1 MTRSPHAAAPPPP
14 AAARLE
20 SGEVHPRRGELDA
33 ELEPPPKLLHPGAA
47 PRGAHRHVSARV
59 ALVARRVGAHE
70 DVRGGELGWRQQV
83 RLRHDDVEGS
93 LQLVERIHERVVVR
107 GHPERRLDEHEDG
120 AEAAGALEVVAGE
133 PGPRGPLLGRRVR
146 QRPVPGQ
153 VGEQQHRLS
162 AVRLGHLKELHG
174 AGPARPRGDGG
185 GAGAG
190 LEAGHRVE
198 QRRLAR
204 VRPPRERHL
213 GHRVS
218 ARVDVVVEV
227 WERVAVREDAADE
240 RSRAVVGPPQAG

>member
-1 MTRSPHAAAPPPP
+1 MR
-14 AAARLE
+14 RLA
-20 SGEVHPRRGELDA
+20 S
-33 ELEPPPKLLHPGAA
+33 
-47 PRGAHRHVSARV
+47 
-59 ALVARRVGAHE
+59 
-70 DVRGGELGWRQQV
+70 

-107 GHPERRLDEHEDG
+107 GHLCDRCSCVRTRRGSTAAGRRGSEWRGCGGEAVSGEAAARPERRLDEHEDG